1 MRQVSD
7 DKYKGYHYQPTHTYH
22 FHPAILRCN
31 RQINEEATAVFHN
44 TNLFISIS
52 HNYSH
57 MSPESPGR
65 KSSLLEH
72 YYQQEGLPILASLQS
87 RRIFK
92 YFAMEIY
99 FGKTQVTDSPGLWW
113 NSPKSQEWNARPR
126 FMIACDDLLE
136 FCKVF
141 MFATRQQACIGKGF
155 DTMTH
160 LETAM
165 LLVDVLHTT
174 NLRNGANECLLPA
187 AQRLLEPLCYLHNI
201 GLVIIEGSAPKSYTE
216 MITQTIQRQ
225 APSAQDVILSTS
237 ALKEQGDA
245 EFLKGEFHSAALK
258 YKTAIDQLYP
268 GSGGSIRHELMT
280 TGRYTGM
287 PIGLVKNLL
296 VHRLHLGL
304 AKANFQL
311 QKYEMAHHW
320 TTIVIDRP
328 IDTKAQRSQM
338 WYYRGLASREL
349 GEAYRAYRE
358 MRRAHQIRPSDPEIL
373 SEMAIMSRVLKMK
386 E

>member
-1 MRQVSD
+1 
-7 DKYKGYHYQPTHTYH
+7 
-22 FHPAILRCN
+22 
-31 RQINEEATAVFHN
+31 
-44 TNLFISIS
+44 
-52 HNYSH
+52 
-57 MSPESPGR
+57 
-65 KSSLLEH
+65 
-72 YYQQEGLPILASLQS
+72 
-87 RRIFK
+87 
-92 YFAMEIY
+92 
-99 FGKTQVTDSPGLWW
+99 
-113 NSPKSQEWNARPR
+113 
-126 FMIACDDLLE
+126 MIACEDLLE

-141 MFATRQQACIGKGF
+141 LFATMQQAFIGKGIGSGF
-155 DTMTH
+155 DTVIH

-174 NLRNGANECLLPA
+174 NLGNGDSECLLPA
-187 AQRLLEPLCYLHNI
+187 AQRLLEPLCCLHNI
-201 GLVIIEGSAPKSYTE
+201 GLVVIGGSAPKSYSE

-245 EFLKGEFHSAALK
+245 YLFKGEFHSAILN
-258 YKTAIDQLYP
+258 YKTALDQLYP
-268 GSGGSIRHELMT
+268 GSVGSKRHELMA

-287 PIGLVKNLL
+287 HIGKVKNLL

-320 TTIVIDRP
+320 TTIILDRP
-328 IDTKAQRSQM
+328 FDTDAQLSQM

-358 MRRAHQIRPSDPEIL
+358 MRRAHQIRPTDPEIL
-373 SEMAIMSRVLKMK
+373 SEMATLSSALKRKKREAMVG
-386 E
+386 